1 MAVRQH
7 WALVDV
13 LMLGVGPAVSSA
25 VSGCSIHGKLLDVFP
40 LVPVVSFDMWHH
52 TLVNMSA
59 VHAEVPNEDWHYHL
73 EAPHVKLL
81 PLKLTQI
88 QKVLWSLSSLQAT
101 VGLIRN
107 LALCPANQA
116 PLREAG
122 AIPRLV
128 NLLLKA
134 HQDTQRHASSAQQT
148 YQVWKNH
155 TSSSSSSSSQIFFSV
170 KFEFSRSDLFGS
182 FLHKKVQQCKEL

>member
-1 MAVRQH
+1 M
-7 WALVDV
+7 
-13 LMLGVGPAVSSA
+13 
-25 VSGCSIHGKLLDVFP
+25 
-40 LVPVVSFDMWHH
+40 
-52 TLVNMSA
+52 
-59 VHAEVPNEDWHYHL
+59 

-81 PLKLTQI
+81 LKLTQI
-88 QKVLWSLSSLQAT
+88 EKRLWSLSSFQAT

-122 AIPRLV
+122 TIPRLV

-148 YQVWKNH
+148 FQVRIMHRDTTLNLKPQVNH
-155 TSSSSSSSSQIFFSV
+155 PC
-170 KFEFSRSDLFGS
+170 
-182 FLHKKVQQCKEL
+182 HWPNKELFSSPSGMHQHSIPISLALFYTMILPGWPRGVIESHTNNHSGIRNVLLRPLSLKILKYHCWC